1 APGITTTVNS
11 GGNLQNA
18 LNNAKCGDTIRLQA
32 GATFTGMFTFP
43 NKSCDDSHWIIVR
56 TSSDNSLLPAEG
68 SRLTPCYAG
77 VSSLPGR
84 PALNCSS
91 TKNVLAKLILNKGGN
106 SGPVLFAAGASHYRL
121 IGLELT
127 RAAGIGLVYALASH
141 STTATSKK
149 IIYDRIWFHGTA
161 LDERATRIRGRKKR
175 ESIFCQ
181 ESPGTEKRAARFDR

>member
-1 APGITTTVNS
+1 MFPKKREHLAVLCNLTGARTKSSTLLGSIALILLVSLSAGSQAGNASTSAGGYDGPAALPQILIQTAMTNTPAPGITTTVNS

-106 SGPVLFAAGASHYRL
+106 SSN
-121 IGLELT
+121 
-127 RAAGIGLVYALASH
+127 S
-141 STTATSKK
+141 
-149 IIYDRIWFHGTA
+149 W
-161 LDERATRIRGRKKR
+161 
-175 ESIFCQ
+175 
-181 ESPGTEKRAARFDR
+181 PGWR